1 MFTCSLGMHNSF
13 RDSLPVEVS
22 HFINKNMILQE
33 NWASRSSSEAVEF
46 ITN

>member
-1 MFTCSLGMHNSF
+1 MDNSF

-22 HFINKNMILQE
+22 HFIDENMILQE
-33 NWASRSSSEAVEF
+33 DRASRSSSEAVEF